1 MASKKKAKKKAA
13 AKHKTVAKPRAAAAR
28 SGAAKSSAAKTAPT
42 KKEASA
48 SKKLGAATGKS
59 ASLKST
65 KSPASKSTPAKSR
78 SSVLESTLAKTA
90 ATRPVPVRS
99 APRKRFVTGG
109 PLRDKAVLVIAGEH
123 SGDLLGGDLVA
134 ELRQRGYSDFFGTGG
149 PHMEAAGVELLEHVD
164 NLAIIGFAEVL
175 KAYRRLKA
183 LADRIVVEAVR
194 RGTGFAVLVDYPGF
208 NLRIAKMLQAAG
220 IRIVYLASP
229 QIWAWKYSRINTI
242 RENVDLML
250 PLFKFEKEIY
260 DREGVPCEWV
270 GHPLISR
277 IPRRLRREEA
287 LPLKIQ
293 QRPVIGI
300 VPGSRRSEI
309 TRLLPSMLEAVRTLR
324 EKYPRARFL
333 LAGVEERQA
342 PIIEEVLAAYP
353 DVEVELYYER
363 SLRIM
368 EASDVMMIAS
378 GTATLEGAF
387 FRTPMVL
394 LYKISVLNYMI
405 APFVIRTRFI
415 GIVNLLARRQAILE
429 LIQSE
434 VTPGNIVQEVERILE
449 DRKYREG
456 LVAELDYVRRE
467 LGRGNPAKHAAEAIV
482 ASPALNAA
490 K

>member
-1 MASKKKAKKKAA
+1 MAAKKTGKSKKKKTAAKKSAARSA
-13 AKHKTVAKPRAAAAR
+13 AKRPEKVSAAAA
-28 SGAAKSSAAKTAPT
+28 SGK
-42 KKEASA
+42 
-48 SKKLGAATGKS
+48 KS
-59 ASLKST
+59 ASSGSSRKKASAPAAKPAPGAIRKSGARIT
-65 KSPASKSTPAKSR
+65 VTGPG
-78 SSVLESTLAKTA
+78 
-90 ATRPVPVRS
+90 ATRETGRRRS
-99 APRKRFVTGG
+99 GRGGRG
-109 PLRDKAVLVIAGEH
+109 PLAGRAVLVIAGEH

-134 ELRQRGYSDFFGTGG
+134 ELRGRGYSEFFGTGG
-149 PHMEAAGVELLEHVD
+149 PHMEQAGVELMEHVD

-183 LADRIVVEAVR
+183 LADRIVIEAKR
-194 RGTGFAVLVDYPGF
+194 RNAGFAVLVDYPGF
-208 NLRIAKMLQAAG
+208 NLRIAKMLQAEG
-220 IRIVYLASP
+220 IRVVFLASP
-229 QIWAWKYSRINTI
+229 QIWAWKYGRIHTI
-242 RENVDLML
+242 RENIDLML
-250 PLFKFEKEIY
+250 PLFKFEKEMY

-270 GHPLISR
+270 GHPLIAR

-287 LPLKIQ
+287 LPFQ
-293 QRPVIGI
+293 AQARPVIGL

-309 TRLLPSMLEAVRTLR
+309 TRLLPSMLEAVRILR
-324 EKYPRARFL
+324 ETYPRARFL

-342 PIIEEVLAAYP
+342 PIIEQVLADYP

-394 LYKISVLNYMI
+394 LYKISLLNYMI

-434 VTPGNIVQEVERILE
+434 VTANNIVREVERILE
-449 DRKYREG
+449 DRPYRETI
-456 LVAELDYVRRE
+456 VAELDHVRRE
-467 LGRGNPAKHAAEAIV
+467 LGRGNPAVLAADAIV
-482 ASPALNAA
+482 ASPALQAA
-490 K
+490 AASAPRL